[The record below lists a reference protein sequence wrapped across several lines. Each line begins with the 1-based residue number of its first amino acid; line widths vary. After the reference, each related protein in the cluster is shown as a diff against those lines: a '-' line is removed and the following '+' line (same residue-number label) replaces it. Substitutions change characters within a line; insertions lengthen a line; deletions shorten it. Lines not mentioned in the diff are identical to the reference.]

1 MTNGNNTSRIMPVA
15 GFGSYARRMF
25 YESNT
30 SIMFGQGMK
39 MTDSGSGAAGNG
51 NVIPVAIYG
60 IK

>member
-1 MTNGNNTSRIMPVA
+1 MTNGNSSSRVMPVA
-15 GFGSYARRMF
+15 GFGSYARRIF

-39 MTDSGSGAAGNG
+39 MTDSGTGASGPG
-51 NVIPVAIYG
+51 NVIPIYIYG